1 MPQILD
7 NPVRVHAAGEPPKVI
22 DEYVGRA
29 STRDERLSVARMHSP
44 HGWSEPGQRPD
55 FDEVTIVL
63 SGELH
68 IEHEGGT
75 LVVSEG
81 QVVLTRAGEW
91 IRYSTP
97 TVGGAEY
104 VAVCS
109 PAFGPDTVH
118 RDAT

>member
-1 MPQILD
+1 MPEIID
-7 NPVRVHAAGEPPKVI
+7 RPKRIDAAGDPPKVI

-29 STRDERLSVARMHSP
+29 RTGDDRLSIARMHSP
-44 HGWSEPGQRPD
+44 EGWSEPGQRPD

-63 SGELH
+63 AGELH
-68 IEHEGGT
+68 IEHEGGS

-97 TVGGAEY
+97 VVGGAEY
-104 VAVCS
+104 IAVCS
-109 PAFGPDTVH
+109 PAFSPESVH
-118 RDAT
+118 RDPR